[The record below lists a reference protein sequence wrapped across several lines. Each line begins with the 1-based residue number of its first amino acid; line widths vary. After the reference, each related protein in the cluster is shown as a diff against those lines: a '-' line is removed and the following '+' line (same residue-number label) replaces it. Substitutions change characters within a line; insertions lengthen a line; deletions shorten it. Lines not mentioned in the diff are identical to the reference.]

1 MKKRIIV
8 INLKEFFHV
17 GIDKPFSI
25 LSELEIIV
33 YKLDSYTESIEIVYM
48 NGLFEFVFQELRI
61 DKTGLV
67 IVKYKVNL

>member
-25 LSELEIIV
+25 LSELESIV

-48 NGLFEFVFQELRI
+48 NVLFEFVFQELRI